1 MNFISCFLWAALAV
15 SAVPALAAEKTP
27 RQLIAE
33 IPERSG
39 GIYYAYPHEDDIMPE
54 IPKGYEVAFIS
65 HYGRHGSRWIIKT
78 WEYHESIAALDSA
91 AQHNGLT
98 PLGNDVLRRLR
109 IIEAQARGNEGALSP
124 KGEAQHRGIAE
135 RLLLRFPDVLNDS
148 AQIEAY
154 SSTEPRCIMSMAA
167 FCERM
172 KELKPGLAIKRH
184 ASPGDMAFISWSN
197 PEIKAVN
204 KPDSPWWKDLEDWR
218 DSVLKPQRLM
228 AALFT
233 DPLGVENPTRLMWM
247 LHDVAVDVQDV
258 DPGVELLDIFTTD
271 ELYNLWQALNYKMYY
286 LHGNN
291 PATKAAGPRSARSL
305 LNHIVADIDSAATGS
320 RPHRAATLRFGHDTA
335 LLRLLA
341 LAKIE
346 GATEVVDN
354 PAEYADHWQDFAL
367 TPMAANLQIILL
379 TSCEGKEPLIHIRHN
394 ERPAVLPIK
403 NTHRYFYPWT
413 AVRSL
418 WKE

>member
-1 MNFISCFLWAALAV
+1 MNFIPCFLWAALAL
-15 SAVPALAAEKTP
+15 SPIPALAAEKTP
-27 RQLIAE
+27 RELIAE
-33 IPERSG
+33 VPERSG
-39 GIYYAYPHEDDIMPE
+39 GIYYAYPHTNDIMPE
-54 IPKGYEVAFIS
+54 IPKGYQVAFIS

-135 RLLLRFPDVLNDS
+135 RLLLRFPDFLNDS
-148 AQIEAY
+148 ARIEAY

-172 KELKPGLAIKRH
+172 KELKPGLTIKRH

-218 DSVLKPQRLM
+218 DSVLNPQRLI
-228 AALFT
+228 ASLFT
-233 DPLGVENPTRLMWM
+233 EPCGVANPTRLMWM

-291 PATKAAGPRSARSL
+291 PATDAAGPRSARSL
-305 LNHIVADIDSAATGS
+305 LDHIVADVDSAATGS

-346 GATEVVDN
+346 GAAEVVDN
-354 PAEYADHWQDFAL
+354 PEEYADHWQDFAL

-379 TSCEGKEPLIHIRHN
+379 TSCEGKEPLVHIRHN

-403 NTHRYFYPWT
+403 NAHRYFYPW
-413 AVRSL
+413 AEVRSL